1 MVVAALA
8 ISILALLLCG
18 LVALALMEL
27 MTDRPSGPQEPSE
40 DLVEE
45 FELPT
50 GVEGTAASSH
60 GLPELLDQAPTHL
73 VLVVSPVC
81 ATCQQLAASFEGELP
96 DGLTVLVT
104 AADPVRMRKWA
115 AAQGLPIDEL
125 VFDDDMSV
133 VNGLG
138 ISSSPAEVGTYNG
151 RVAFAAHVG
160 GRRAIDNLLIQRVI
174 PDVEGTPGVEGLDS
188 TTVEAQ
194 D

>member
-1 MVVAALA
+1 MVVAALV

-18 LVALALMEL
+18 LVALALLEL
-27 MTDRPSGPQEPSE
+27 VIDRPSGQEEPAE
-40 DLVEE
+40 DLIEE

-50 GVEGTAASSH
+50 EVEGTVASSH
-60 GLPELLDQAPTHL
+60 GLPELLDRALTHL

-81 ATCQQLAASFEGELP
+81 ATCQKLAVSFEGELP

-115 AAQGLPIDEL
+115 AVQGLPIDEL

-138 ISSSPAEVGTYNG
+138 ISSSPAVVGTYNG

-160 GRRAIDNLLIQRVI
+160 GRRAVDNLLIQRVTAS
-174 PDVEGTPGVEGLDS
+174 EEGLGP

>member
-1 MVVAALA
+1 MVVAALV

-18 LVALALMEL
+18 LVALAAMEL
-27 MTDRPSGPQEPSE
+27 VSDRLSGPREPAE

-45 FELPT
+45 FELPAE
-50 GVEGTAASSH
+50 VEGTAASSH
-60 GLPELLDQAPTHL
+60 GLPELLDRTVAHL

-81 ATCQQLAASFEGELP
+81 ATCQALAASFEGELP
-96 DGLTVLVT
+96 DGLTVVVT

-115 AAQGLPIDEL
+115 SRQGLPVDDL

-133 VNGLG
+133 VDGLG
-138 ISSSPAEVGTYNG
+138 VSSSPAVVGTYNG

-160 GRRAIDNLLIQRVI
+160 GRQAVDGLLIQRAVTGEQGETEV
-174 PDVEGTPGVEGLDS
+174 PVEDR
-188 TTVEAQ
+188 

>member
-1 MVVAALA
+1 MVAAALV

-18 LVALALMEL
+18 LVALAVMEL
-27 MTDRPSGPQEPSE
+27 VSDRPSGPGAPAD

-45 FELPT
+45 FELPAE
-50 GVEGTAASSH
+50 VEGTAASSH
-60 GLPELLDQAPTHL
+60 GLPELLDRTARHL
-73 VLVVSPVC
+73 VLVISPVC
-81 ATCQQLAASFEGELP
+81 ATCQQLAASFGGELP

-115 AAQGLPIDEL
+115 SLHGLPTDEL

-138 ISSSPAEVGTYNG
+138 ISSSPAVVGTYNG

-160 GRRAIDNLLIQRVI
+160 GRRAVDSLLVQRMVAGE
-174 PDVEGTPGVEGLDS
+174 EGGDGAPVD
-188 TTVEAQ
+188 AR

>member
-1 MVVAALA
+1 MVVAALV

-27 MTDRPSGPQEPSE
+27 VSNRPSGPGEPAE

-50 GVEGTAASSH
+50 EVEGTAASSH
-60 GLPELLDQAPTHL
+60 GLPELLDRTVTHL
-73 VLVVSPVC
+73 VLVISPVC

-115 AAQGLPIDEL
+115 SLSGLPMDEL

-138 ISSSPAEVGTYNG
+138 ISSSPAVVGTYNG

-160 GRRAIDNLLIQRVI
+160 GRRAVDNLLIQRVVASEEGETDV
-174 PDVEGTPGVEGLDS
+174 PVEG
-188 TTVEAQ
+188 
-194 D
+194 